1 MEQVIVTNGRA
12 RGVRFQRP
20 GKLGIKQHYTVYA
33 KKEIIMS
40 AGSIATP
47 QILMLSGIG
56 PKYHLQV
63 SRVNG
68 KRDNVSER
76 EYKSC
81 VFPRVLSCASGTRNP
96 PFPF

>member
-1 MEQVIVTNGRA
+1 MERVIVTNGRA

-20 GKLGIKQHYTVYA
+20 GKLGIKQHYTIYA
-33 KKEIIMS
+33 NKEIIMS

-56 PKYHLQV
+56 PKYHLQG

-76 EYKSC
+76 EYKGC
-81 VFPRVLSCASGTRNP
+81 VYVLARTRARA
-96 PFPF
+96 

>member
-1 MEQVIVTNGRA
+1 MERVIVTNGRA

-20 GKLGIKQHYTVYA
+20 GKLGQKQHYTIYA
-33 KKEIIMS
+33 NKEIIMS

-56 PKYHLQV
+56 PKYHLQG

-68 KRDNVSER
+68 KRNNVSER

-81 VFPRVLSCASGTRNP
+81 VFSWYTQPFHSLSET
-96 PFPF
+96 